1 MKKLMLIC
9 VLITTFSFA
18 QKIKAGVENYTEY
31 LSFLKG
37 KNIAVVANQ
46 TGIIDNKTH
55 LVDFLVEKKIKI
67 NKVFDQICTL
77 M

>member
-1 MKKLMLIC
+1 
-9 VLITTFSFA
+9 
-18 QKIKAGVENYTEY
+18 
-31 LSFLKG
+31 LKG

-46 TGIIDNKTH
+46 TGIFDNKTH